1 MAGIDER
8 DKILTKW
15 MKEWDELG
23 LDLVVTPAS
32 LMPAP
37 LQVSFLMTNVRHGFC
52 KPTLY
57 FMSYM
62 YTSRFAASL

>member
-23 LDLVVTPAS
+23 LDLIVTPAS

-37 LQVSFLMTNVRHGFC
+37 LKVSFFHFIFLGYLLAFNNRIVSQQGFRMG
-52 KPTLY
+52 
-57 FMSYM
+57 FN
-62 YTSRFAASL
+62 

>member
-37 LQVSFLMTNVRHGFC
+37 LKVSFCH
-52 KPTLY
+52 
-57 FMSYM
+57 
-62 YTSRFAASL
+62 

>member
-37 LQVSFLMTNVRHGFC
+37 LKVSFCHCIFLGYLGGF
-52 KPTLY
+52 
-57 FMSYM
+57 
-62 YTSRFAASL
+62 

>member
-1 MAGIDER
+1 MAGIDEK

-37 LQVSFLMTNVRHGFC
+37 LKVSFCYCIFLGYLGF
-52 KPTLY
+52 
-57 FMSYM
+57 F
-62 YTSRFAASL
+62 